1 MRESKSKSKK
11 QNGES
16 TPRADAG
23 TPTQPAV
30 VAIAHDEV
38 PARDAFLEEA
48 KREPKRKLLS
58 DHIETIK
65 LLRNE
70 KRFTFRSI
78 ADWLTERG
86 IATDHSAVY
95 RAYLADIPEEQRDPR
110 EDWSEV
116 EIPD

>member
-1 MRESKSKSKK
+1 MRESKSKSRK
-11 QNGES
+11 QNAKS
-16 TPRADAG
+16 TPRADTG
-23 TPTQPAV
+23 GSTQPAV
-30 VAIAHDEV
+30 LAVAQDEV

-70 KRFTFRSI
+70 KRFTFRAI
-78 ADWLTERG
+78 ADWLGERG
-86 IATDHSAVY
+86 FVTDHSAVY

-116 EIPD
+116 DMPD